1 MTRLVV
7 RLLGQDGLDLQEP
20 VHHLVAGVV
29 AGLVQA
35 VDVHVLADPLG
46 GGQLGRRR
54 QGAVRGQGEQDPP
67 GIGVRPAPADR
78 PGGPARAAGLTTL
91 ELISRPGFHD
101 ELAQKTEYLV
111 NGIMA
116 EAKKAGIAMSENHVG
131 GMFGLFFTEEARI
144 TGYSQAVEKCNVDRF
159 KLFFHGM
166 LSEGVYLAPS
176 AFEAGFVSAAHT
188 TADLDAT
195 IAAAG
200 RVLATL

>member
-1 MTRLVV
+1 MV
-7 RLLGQDGLDLQEP
+7 LGWVKNSQMP
-20 VHHLVAGVV
+20 VGAFGGKR
-29 AGLVQA
+29 AIMEQIA
-35 VDVHVLADPLG
+35 PLG
-46 GGQLGRRR
+46 PVYQAGTLSGNPV
-54 QGAVRGQGEQDPP
+54 AM
-67 GIGVRPAPADR
+67 
-78 PGGPARAAGLTTL
+78 AAGLTTL